1 MQLAGNHT
9 DINVMAYIFKYT
21 LPKIICKTF
30 IDWLIIFLLML
41 SVYHKSFL
49 QKKKSLLASYK
60 IFYFNKSAQFATT
73 SLLLSPGLDK

>member
-1 MQLAGNHT
+1 
-9 DINVMAYIFKYT
+9 MAYIFKYT

-41 SVYHKSFL
+41 SDYHKSFL
-49 QKKKSLLASYK
+49 QKKLNSVSQLKLFS
-60 IFYFNKSAQFATT
+60 FNKSAQFATT